1 MVILYLL
8 VVLSLTI
15 SIVNIFLMIRLG
27 NFLQENNETGEKYEN
42 FEEEKN
48 LYLAR
53 FQKITSTRLRA
64 LDNKIELVDQLM
76 KDLDDAYAKTFS
88 LLTDLE
94 RKLDSYKRQE
104 IETKVQNTKNLEDQK
119 DNKNQ
124 KETVEKDDRLR
135 VYELSRKLNISSKKL
150 VDFINTNTDLDVSN
164 HLVKLT
170 PEEEKMIFEKIKEV
184 PNISSKKENIP
195 SNIDMAKDKDKNI
208 NINISKDNANYKYDK
223 TDKILELSKN
233 GYTHQEIAKELKIG
247 VGEIMLV
254 LSLFNN
260 EGK

>member
-1 MVILYLL
+1 MVTLYLL

-27 NFLQENNETGEKYEN
+27 RFLQENSETGEKYEN

-104 IETKVQNTKNLEDQK
+104 LENKLQPSKSLEDQK
-119 DNKNQ
+119 NDEDQ
-124 KETVEKDDRLR
+124 KDIVDKDDKVR
-135 VYELSRKLNISSKKL
+135 VYELSRKLNMSSKEL
-150 VDFINTNTDLDVSN
+150 VDFINTNTALDVSN
-164 HLVKLT
+164 HLVKLS
-170 PEEEKMIFEKIKEV
+170 PEEEKMIIEKVKGV
-184 PNISSKKENIP
+184 PTVSSKNENNP
-195 SNIDMAKDKDKNI
+195 SNVDKDKNI
-208 NINISKDNANYKYDK
+208 NKDYNNSKYDK
-223 TDKILELSKN
+223 TNRILELSEN
-233 GYTHQEIAKELKIG
+233 GYSPQEIAKELKIG

-260 EGK
+260 QEK

>member
-1 MVILYLL
+1 
-8 VVLSLTI
+8 
-15 SIVNIFLMIRLG
+15 MIRLG
-27 NFLQENNETGEKYEN
+27 HFLQEDNETEKKYEN
-42 FEEEKN
+42 LEEDKN
-48 LYLAR
+48 LFLAR

-104 IETKVQNTKNLEDQK
+104 FETKVHHTKSLEDQQ
-119 DNKNQ
+119 DNNNQ
-124 KETVEKDDRLR
+124 KVTVEKDDRLR
-135 VYELSRKLNISSKKL
+135 VYELSRKLNMSSKEL
-150 VDFINTNTDLDVSN
+150 IDFINTNTDLDVSN

-170 PEEEKMIFEKIKEV
+170 PEEEKIISEKIKEV
-184 PNISSKKENIP
+184 SQTSSKKENNP
-195 SNIDMAKDKDKNI
+195 SKVDVDKDKGIDSNY
-208 NINISKDNANYKYDK
+208 SDYKYDK
-223 TDKILELSKN
+223 TNKILELNEN
-233 GYTHQEIAKELKIG
+233 GYSPQEIAKELKIG

-260 EGK
+260 KEK

>member
-104 IETKVQNTKNLEDQK
+104 LENKLQPSKSLEDQK
-119 DNKNQ
+119 NDEDQ
-124 KETVEKDDRLR
+124 KDIVDKDDKVR
-135 VYELSRKLNISSKKL
+135 VYELSRKLNMSSKEL
-150 VDFINTNTDLDVSN
+150 VDFINTNTALDVSN

-195 SNIDMAKDKDKNI
+195 SNIDMAKDK
-208 NINISKDNANYKYDK
+208 NINISKDNVNYKYDK
-223 TDKILELSKN
+223 TNKILELSKN
-233 GYTHQEIAKELKIG
+233 GYTPQEIAKELKIG

-260 EGK
+260 EEK

>member
-1 MVILYLL
+1 MIILYLL

-27 NFLQENNETGEKYEN
+27 HFLQENDASEKKYEN
-42 FEEEKN
+42 LEEDKN
-48 LYLAR
+48 LFLAR

-104 IETKVQNTKNLEDQK
+104 FETKVQHTKSLEDQK
-119 DNKNQ
+119 YNNIQ
-124 KETVEKDDRLR
+124 KVTVEKDNRPR
-135 VYELSRKLNISSKKL
+135 VYELSRKLNMSSKEL
-150 VDFINTNTDLDVSN
+150 IDFINTNTDLDVSN

-184 PNISSKKENIP
+184 PRVSSKKENNP
-195 SNIDMAKDKDKNI
+195 SNVDVDERI
-208 NINISKDNANYKYDK
+208 NTDYSDYKYDK
-223 TDKILELSKN
+223 TNKILELNEN
-233 GYTHQEIAKELKIG
+233 GYSPQEIAKELKIG

-254 LSLFNN
+254 LSLFNHK
-260 EGK
+260 EK

>member
-195 SNIDMAKDKDKNI
+195 SNIDMAKDK
-208 NINISKDNANYKYDK
+208 NINISKDNVNYKYDK
-223 TDKILELSKN
+223 TNKILELSKN
-233 GYTHQEIAKELKIG
+233 GYTPQEIAKELKIG

-260 EGK
+260 EEK

>member
-1 MVILYLL
+1 MIVLYLL

-27 NFLQENNETGEKYEN
+27 HFLQENDRAENKYEN
-42 FEEEKN
+42 LEEDQN
-48 LYLAR
+48 LFLAR

-195 SNIDMAKDKDKNI
+195 SNIDMAKDK

-223 TDKILELSKN
+223 TEKILDLSKN
-233 GYTHQEIAKELKIG
+233 GYSPQEIAKELKIG

-260 EGK
+260 KEK

>member
-27 NFLQENNETGEKYEN
+27 RFLQENDATEKKHEN
-42 FEEEKN
+42 LEEDKN
-48 LYLAR
+48 LFLAR

-104 IETKVQNTKNLEDQK
+104 FESKVQHTKNLEDEK
-119 DNKNQ
+119 GNNDQ
-124 KETVEKDDRLR
+124 KEAAEKDDRIR
-135 VYELSRKLNISSKKL
+135 VYELSRKLNLSSKEL
-150 VDFINTNTDLDVSN
+150 IDFINTNTDLDVSN

-170 PEEEKMIFEKIKEV
+170 PEEEKMIFEKINEV
-184 PNISSKKENIP
+184 PLVSSQNENNSSNVDVDKGISTDYS
-195 SNIDMAKDKDKNI
+195 
-208 NINISKDNANYKYDK
+208 NYKYDK
-223 TDKILELSKN
+223 TNKILELSKN
-233 GYTHQEIAKELKIG
+233 GYTPQEIAKELKIG

-254 LSLFNN
+254 LSLFNDK
-260 EGK
+260 EK

>member
-1 MVILYLL
+1 MIILYLL

-27 NFLQENNETGEKYEN
+27 HFLQENDASEKKYEN
-42 FEEEKN
+42 LEEDKN
-48 LYLAR
+48 LFLAR

-104 IETKVQNTKNLEDQK
+104 FETKVQHTKSLEDQK
-119 DNKNQ
+119 DNNNQ
-124 KETVEKDDRLR
+124 KGTIEKDDRLR
-135 VYELSRKLNISSKKL
+135 VYELSRKLNMSSKEL
-150 VDFINTNTDLDVSN
+150 IDFINTNTDLDVSN

-184 PNISSKKENIP
+184 PTVSSKKENNP
-195 SNIDMAKDKDKNI
+195 SNVEVDIDKDKRIDSNY
-208 NINISKDNANYKYDK
+208 SNYKYDK
-223 TDKILELSKN
+223 TNKILELSEN
-233 GYTHQEIAKELKIG
+233 GYSPQEIAKELKIG

-254 LSLFNN
+254 LSLFNHK
-260 EGK
+260 EK

>member
-27 NFLQENNETGEKYEN
+27 RFLQENDATEKKHEN
-42 FEEEKN
+42 LEEDKN
-48 LYLAR
+48 LFLAR

-195 SNIDMAKDKDKNI
+195 SNIDMAKDK

-223 TDKILELSKN
+223 TEKILDLSKN
-233 GYTHQEIAKELKIG
+233 GYTPQEIAKELKIG

-260 EGK
+260 KEK

>member
-27 NFLQENNETGEKYEN
+27 RFLQENNETGEKYEN

-48 LYLAR
+48 LFLAR

-195 SNIDMAKDKDKNI
+195 SNIDMAKDK

-223 TDKILELSKN
+223 TEKILDLSKN
-233 GYTHQEIAKELKIG
+233 GYTPQEIAKELKIG

-260 EGK
+260 KEK

>member
-1 MVILYLL
+1 MIILYLL

-27 NFLQENNETGEKYEN
+27 HFLQENDATEKKYEN
-42 FEEEKN
+42 LEEDKN
-48 LYLAR
+48 LFLAR

-88 LLTDLE
+88 LLSDLE

-104 IETKVQNTKNLEDQK
+104 FENKVQHPKSIEDQK
-119 DNKNQ
+119 NDNDQ
-124 KETVEKDDRLR
+124 KDTVERDDKVR
-135 VYELSRKLNISSKKL
+135 VYELSRKLNMSSKEL
-150 VDFINTNTDLDVSN
+150 IDFINTNTDLDVSN

-170 PEEEKMIFEKIKEV
+170 SEEEKMVFQKIKEV
-184 PNISSKKENIP
+184 PPVSSKKENNP
-195 SNIDMAKDKDKNI
+195 SNVDVAKDVKI
-208 NINISKDNANYKYDK
+208 NINKDNTNYKYDK
-223 TDKILELSKN
+223 TNKILELNEN
-233 GYTHQEIAKELKIG
+233 GYSPQEIAKELKIG

-260 EGK
+260 KEK